1 MAKAKT
7 QADDPVPST
16 VISPVS
22 NTSNASSTSTVS
34 AVDNLN
40 LSTVAKED
48 AKVLASQTD
57 VFLSH
62 DWGVDQSNHKRVSR
76 INDYLKAKG
85 IKTWFDE
92 DRLGGGRLNSQLS
105 KAIKYSSIAIVF
117 VTANYA
123 AKVQAGVKSD
133 NCWKEFNYITYLD
146 KPMIPVVMEKEM
158 LNQKKWEDKLA
169 IYMGK
174 DMYVPF
180 DDDNLFDVSAAKLLD
195 FINQKLSEIRQK
207 QP

>member
-1 MAKAKT
+1 M
-7 QADDPVPST
+7 
-16 VISPVS
+16 
-22 NTSNASSTSTVS
+22 
-34 AVDNLN
+34 
-40 LSTVAKED
+40 
-48 AKVLASQTD
+48 
-57 VFLSH
+57 
-62 DWGVDQSNHKRVSR
+62 SR
-76 INDYLKAKG
+76 INDYLKANG

-105 KAIKYSSIAIVF
+105 QAIKYTSIAIVF

-133 NCWKEFNYITYLD
+133 NCWKEFNYITHLD

-158 LNQKKWEDKLA
+158 LNQKKWDDELA

-180 DDDNLFDVSAAKLLD
+180 NDDKLFDVSAAKLLD
-195 FINQKLSEIRQK
+195 YIKQKLSEI
-207 QP
+207 